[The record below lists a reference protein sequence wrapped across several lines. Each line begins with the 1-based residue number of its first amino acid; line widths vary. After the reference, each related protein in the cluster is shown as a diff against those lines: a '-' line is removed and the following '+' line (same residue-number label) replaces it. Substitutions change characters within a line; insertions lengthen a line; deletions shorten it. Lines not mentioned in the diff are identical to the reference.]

1 MKMTSLTIL
10 ILSTPYELMSCIT
23 LESKAFNLILRF
35 LQRETSL
42 KFHLIV
48 IAYQGQK
55 ETKGEK

>member
-10 ILSTPYELMSCIT
+10 ILSELMSCIT